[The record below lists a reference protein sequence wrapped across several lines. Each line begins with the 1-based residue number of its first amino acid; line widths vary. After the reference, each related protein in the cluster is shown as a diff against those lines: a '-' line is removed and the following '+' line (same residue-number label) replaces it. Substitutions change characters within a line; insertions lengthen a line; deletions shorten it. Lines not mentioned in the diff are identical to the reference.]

1 MIIEQSPLQDTDN
14 RIFIMSIV
22 ATALLV
28 KLFELLA

>member
-14 RIFIMSIV
+14 RIIIMSIV